1 MYYGLYVLVRIY
13 SKRVLF
19 IVLCNFPIL
28 VFGDLFKM
36 SMNVKVTRIFV
47 IKIQNAEIPK
57 GLTIVHAIVAMK
69 EMDTTVL
76 VGFYFEVTL
85 IDFVKIMN

>member
-47 IKIQNAEIPK
+47 MKIQNAEIPK